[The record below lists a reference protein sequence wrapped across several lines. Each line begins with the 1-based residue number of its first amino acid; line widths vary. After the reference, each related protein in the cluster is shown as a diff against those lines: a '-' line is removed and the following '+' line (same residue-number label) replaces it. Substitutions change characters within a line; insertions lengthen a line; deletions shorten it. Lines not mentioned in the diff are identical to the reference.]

1 MAEVAVPGSGLV
13 LRFLGV
19 GSAQA
24 SALGSSS
31 AVLERGGEP
40 LLLIDVGIGVL
51 DRYRDVY
58 AGAPVAAFITHTHL
72 DHIGDLESWFYRL
85 AFPPAGR
92 AELPRLYV
100 PATVVP
106 LLQRRIADFPNWV
119 AEGGRNFWDVF
130 QLIPVSDHFWHAGL
144 RFVVFPVRH
153 HAPESAYGVS
163 LPGSFL
169 YSGDTRPIPEWLQQH
184 GRHGERLFHDCAPL
198 ANPSHTGLADLDR
211 EYGSTIRSRLV
222 LYHYPDEPAAA
233 LMRQAGY
240 PVATPG
246 SAFELPPPNDDARY
260 EYWSSWSRA

>member
-1 MAEVAVPGSGLV
+1 MDEAGSAAAQLS

-31 AVLERGGEP
+31 AVLERDGAP
-40 LLLIDVGIGVL
+40 VLLVDAGIGVL
-51 DRYRDVY
+51 DRYFDVY
-58 AGAPVAAFITHTHL
+58 GALPQAAFITHTHL
-72 DHIGDLESWFYRL
+72 DHIGDLEAWFYRL
-85 AFPPAGR
+85 AFVAD
-92 AELPRLYV
+92 AALPRLYV

-130 QLIPVSDHFWHAGL
+130 QLIPVSDAFWHAGL

-153 HAPESAYGVS
+153 HAPETAFGVS

-169 YSGDTRPIPEWLQQH
+169 YTGDTRPIPEWLQQH
-184 GRHGERLFHDCAPL
+184 ARHGEQIFHDCAPV
-198 ANPSHTGLADLDR
+198 ANPSHTGLADLER
-211 EYGSTIRSRLV
+211 EYGSSVRSRLV
-222 LYHYPDEPAAA
+222 LYHYPDELAAQS
-233 LMRQAGY
+233 MREAGF

-246 SAFELPPPNDDARY
+246 AVFSLPEPNDDARY
-260 EYWSSWSRA
+260 EHWSAWSRA

>member
-1 MAEVAVPGSGLV
+1 MDEPTGMPLV

-31 AVLERGGEP
+31 AVLERGGAP
-40 LLLIDVGIGVL
+40 LLLLDIGIGVL
-51 DRYRDVY
+51 DRYVDAY
-58 AGAPVAAFITHTHL
+58 TALPGAVFITHTHL

-85 AFPPAGR
+85 AFVSEVTA
-92 AELPRLYV
+92 LPRLYV

-130 QLIPVSDHFWHAGL
+130 QLVPVSDHFWHAGL

-169 YSGDTRPIPEWLQQH
+169 YTGDTRPIPEWLQQH
-184 GRHGERLFHDCAPL
+184 GRHGERIFHDCAPL
-198 ANPSHTGLADLDR
+198 ANPSHTGLDDLQR
-211 EYGSTIRSRLV
+211 EYGSPPLSRLV
-222 LYHYPDEPAAA
+222 LYHYPDQAAA
-233 LMRQAGY
+233 ERMREQGY

-246 SAFELPPPNDDARY
+246 AVFELPQPNDDARY
-260 EYWSSWSRA
+260 EYWSTWSRA

>member
-1 MAEVAVPGSGLV
+1 MDERPVADTALS

-31 AVLERGGEP
+31 AVLQRGGEP

-58 AGAPVAAFITHTHL
+58 AAGPTAAFITHTHL
-72 DHIGDLESWFYRL
+72 DHVGDLESWFYRL
-85 AFPPAGR
+85 AFPDRPAPM
-92 AELPRLYV
+92 PRLYV

-130 QLIPVSDHFWHAGL
+130 QLIPVSDRFWHAGL
-144 RFVVFPVRH
+144 RFAVFPVRH
-153 HAPESAYGVS
+153 HAPESAYGVA

-169 YSGDTRPIPEWLQQH
+169 YTGDTRPIPEWLQQH
-184 GRHGERLFHDCAPL
+184 GRHGERIFHDCAPV
-198 ANPSHTGLADLDR
+198 ANPSHTGLDDLER
-211 EYGSTIRSRLV
+211 EYGSSIRSRLV
-222 LYHYPDEPAAA
+222 LYHYPDQPAATE
-233 LMRQAGY
+233 MHEQGY

-246 SAFELPPPNDDARY
+246 AVYELPEPNDDARY
-260 EYWSSWSRA
+260 EHWSNWSRA

>member
-1 MAEVAVPGSGLV
+1 MNDQPTDTPALS

-40 LLLIDVGIGVL
+40 LLLIDIGIGVL
-51 DRYRDVY
+51 DRHGEVY
-58 AGAPVAAFITHTHL
+58 AAPPAAAFVTHTHL

-85 AFPPAGR
+85 AFVS
-92 AELPRLYV
+92 E
-100 PATVVP
+100 
-106 LLQRRIADFPNWV
+106 V

-153 HAPESAYGVS
+153 HAPESAYGLS

-169 YSGDTRPIPEWLQQH
+169 YTGDTRPVPEWLQQH
-184 GRHGERLFHDCAPL
+184 GRHGERIFHDCAPV
-198 ANPSHTGLADLDR
+198 ANPSHTGLADLER
-211 EYGSTIRSRLV
+211 EYGASIRSRLV
-222 LYHYPDEPAAA
+222 LYHYPDQAAGD
-233 LMRQAGY
+233 LMRHQGY

-246 SAFELPPPNDDARY
+246 SVFELPQPNDDARY
-260 EYWSSWSRA
+260 EFWSTWSRA

>member
-1 MAEVAVPGSGLV
+1 MAEPVVDAALS

-24 SALGSSS
+24 SALGSSC
-31 AVLERGGEP
+31 AVLERVGQP

-51 DRYRDVY
+51 ERYREVY
-58 AGAPVAAFITHTHL
+58 ARDPLAAFITHTHM

-85 AFPPAGR
+85 AFSRDAG
-92 AELPRLYV
+92 LPRLYV

-106 LLQRRIADFPNWV
+106 LLQRRIADYPNWV

-130 QLIPVSDHFWHAGL
+130 QLIPVSDVFWHDGL

-169 YSGDTRPIPEWLQQH
+169 YTGDTRPIPEWLQQH
-184 GRHGERLFHDCAPL
+184 GRHGEQIFHDCGPV
-198 ANPSHTGLADLDR
+198 ANPSHTGLEDLER
-211 EYGSTIRSRLV
+211 EYGASIRSRLV
-222 LYHYPDEPAAA
+222 LYHYPDSAAAA
-233 LMRQAGY
+233 LMREHGY

-246 SAFELPPPNDDARY
+246 AVYPLLEPNDDARY
-260 EYWSSWSRA
+260 EHWSAWSRS

>member
-1 MAEVAVPGSGLV
+1 MTDVSIPNAELT

-31 AVLERGGEP
+31 AVLERSGAP

-51 DRYRDVY
+51 DRHRDVY
-58 AGAPVAAFITHTHL
+58 VAAPTAAFITHTHL
-72 DHIGDLESWFYRL
+72 DHVGDLESWFYRL
-85 AFPPAGR
+85 AFATAPA
-92 AELPRLYV
+92 ALPRLYV

-130 QLIPVSDHFWHAGL
+130 QLVPVSDHFWHAGM

-153 HAPESAYGVS
+153 HAPESAYGLS

-169 YSGDTRPIPEWLQQH
+169 YTGDTRPVPEWLQQH
-184 GRHGERLFHDCAPL
+184 GRHGERIFHDCAPV
-198 ANPSHTGLADLDR
+198 ANPSHTGIEDLVR
-211 EYGSTIRSRLV
+211 EYGASIRGRLV
-222 LYHYPDEPAAA
+222 LYHYPDSLAAS
-233 LMRQAGY
+233 LMREHGY

-246 SAFELPPPNDDARY
+246 EVFELPEPNDDARY
-260 EYWSSWSRA
+260 EFWLARSRA